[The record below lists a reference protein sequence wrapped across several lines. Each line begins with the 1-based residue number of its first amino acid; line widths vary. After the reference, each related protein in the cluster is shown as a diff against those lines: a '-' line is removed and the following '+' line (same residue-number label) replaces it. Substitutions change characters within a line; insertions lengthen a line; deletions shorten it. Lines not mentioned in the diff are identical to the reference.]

1 MKKYIIRSGRS
12 GIIFILGFLFITCSS
27 FCAESSNKSIGDIKM
42 DKVIVHNRE
51 GFIELLDN
59 VILKIDDAVIR
70 AEKAIVFLSK
80 KNDKKK
86 KKNSDKDKFS
96 KMVATGNVRIK
107 HPEGTVVGERAVW
120 IKGKDTIRITGNPGV
135 EGSSGE
141 TIFAEAIIYNIETK
155 RCSFV
160 GRPRGKG
167 RIKSSDKKSL
177 F

>member
-1 MKKYIIRSGRS
+1 MKTIFCFIF
-12 GIIFILGFLFITCSS
+12 GIISIVSTS
-27 FCAESSNKSIGDIKM
+27 FAAEKSGKSIGDIKM
-42 DKVIVHNRE
+42 DKMIVHNRE

-59 VILKIDDAVIR
+59 VVLKIDDAVIR
-70 AEKAIVFLSK
+70 ANKAIVFLSK
-80 KNDKKK
+80 KDDKKK
-86 KKNSDKDKFS
+86 KKETGKDKFS

-120 IKGKDTIRITGNPGV
+120 TKGKETIRFTGNPGV
-135 EGSSGE
+135 EGISGE

-160 GRPRGKG
+160 GRPRGRG
-167 RIKSSDKKSL
+167 RIKSNDKKSL